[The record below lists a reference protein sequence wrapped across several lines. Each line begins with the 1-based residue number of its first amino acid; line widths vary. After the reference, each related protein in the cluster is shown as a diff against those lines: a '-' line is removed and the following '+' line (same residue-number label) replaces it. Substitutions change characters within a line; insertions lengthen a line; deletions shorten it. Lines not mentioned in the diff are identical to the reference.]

1 MRYALIDLRGTS
13 IVDFHD
19 HNDTVEHLNKWGSK
33 KVTLGNRTVRPIK
46 QEDGVIE
53 YKFSEASYSFFLPE
67 THPLYNSVVL
77 FNSFNFPINGQSQLK
92 AKNAVG
98 DHLRQLRH

>member
-19 HNDTVEHLNKWGSK
+19 HNDTVEHLNKWGK
-33 KVTLGNRTVRPIK
+33 KITLGTRTVRPIK

-67 THPLYNSVVL
+67 THPLYNGVVL
-77 FNSFNFPINGQSQLK
+77 FNSFNFPRNGQSQLK

>member
-19 HNDTVEHLNKWGSK
+19 HNDTVEHLNKWGGK
-33 KVTLGNRTVRPIK
+33 KITLGTRAVRPIK

-53 YKFSEASYSFFLPE
+53 YKFSDASYSFFLPE

-77 FNSFNFPINGQSQLK
+77 FNSFNFPRNGQSHLK
-92 AKNAVG
+92 AQNAVG

>member
-19 HNDTVEHLNKWGSK
+19 HNDTVDHLNKWGGRK
-33 KVTLGNRTVRPIK
+33 ITLGTRTVRPIK

-67 THPLYNSVVL
+67 THPLYNGVVL
-77 FNSFNFPINGQSQLK
+77 FDSFNFPRNGQSQLK

>member
-13 IVDFHD
+13 VVSFHD
-19 HNDTVEHLNKWGSK
+19 HNDTVEHLTKWGSK
-33 KVTLGNRTVRPIK
+33 KITLINRTVRPIK
-46 QEDGVIE
+46 HEDGVIE

-67 THPLYNSVVL
+67 AHPLYNSAVL
-77 FNSFNFPINGQSQLK
+77 FNSFNFPLNGQSQQK
-92 AKNAVG
+92 ARNVII

>member
-13 IVDFHD
+13 IVNCYN
-19 HNDTVEHLNKWGSK
+19 HNVTVEHLTRWGGK
-33 KVTLGNRTVRPIK
+33 KITQGSRTVRPIK
-46 QEDGVIE
+46 HENGVIE
-53 YKFSEASYSFFLPE
+53 YKFSEAAYSFFLPE
-67 THPLYNSVVL
+67 AHPLYNSAVL

>member
-13 IVDFHD
+13 VVSLHD
-19 HNDTVEHLNKWGSK
+19 HNDTVEHLTKWGSK
-33 KVTLGNRTVRPIK
+33 KITLGSRIVRPIK
-46 QEDGVIE
+46 HEDGVIE
-53 YKFSEASYSFFLPE
+53 YKISEASYSFFLPE
-67 THPLYNSVVL
+67 AHPLYNSAVL